1 MKAVV
6 AVRGVAARKW
16 RALAKR
22 VQVFMARRPHRSF
35 VRTRRRD
42 YVRALKL
49 PGYWAFTNEVRALLW
64 RHKNLMLWLAVIY
77 SSLTVVL
84 VGMASQSTY
93 TQLND
98 ALKTSGGDLFSGNW
112 GQIGQASLLLL
123 GGVTGNLSAA
133 PGATQQ
139 IYAAILALLVWL
151 TTVWLLRAILA
162 GRRPRLRD
170 GIYNAGAPLVSTFL
184 VSLLLTI
191 QLLPVA
197 LAAIAYS
204 AAEASGLLAGGVEA
218 MIFWAV
224 AALLTM
230 LSLYWIT
237 STIFALIVVTLP
249 GMYPMKAI
257 RTAGDL
263 VIGRRLRILYRLL
276 WLIGTIVAAWL
287 VVIVPIILFA
297 MWFNGIAPAVSW
309 VPIVPI
315 ALLLMSTATIIWS
328 ASYVYLFY
336 RKVVDDD
343 TAPA

>member
-1 MKAVV
+1 MV
-6 AVRGVAARKW
+6 
-16 RALAKR
+16 
-22 VQVFMARRPHRSF
+22 
-35 VRTRRRD
+35 
-42 YVRALKL
+42 
-49 PGYWAFTNEVRALLW
+49 
-64 RHKNLMLWLAVIY
+64 WLAVVY

-93 TQLND
+93 TQLNS

-123 GGVTGNLSAA
+123 GGVTGNLGAA
-133 PGATQQ
+133 PSASQQ
-139 IYAAILALLVWL
+139 VYAAILALLVWL

-162 GRRPRLRD
+162 GRKPRLRD

-184 VSLLLTI
+184 VSLLLVV
-191 QLLPVA
+191 QLIPVA
-197 LAAIAYS
+197 LAAIGYS

-224 AALLTM
+224 VALLTV

-276 WLIGTIVAAWL
+276 WLLGTVIVAWL

-297 MWFNGIAPAVSW
+297 LWFNGITPALSS
-309 VPIVPI
+309 VPIVPV
-315 ALLLMSTATIIWS
+315 ALLLMSTVTIIWS

>member
-1 MKAVV
+1 MKVLVALRRMVV
-6 AVRGVAARKW
+6 KRW
-16 RALAKR
+16 RALTSR
-22 VQVFMARRPHRSF
+22 IQTFLARRPHRSF
-35 VRTRRRD
+35 IRTRRRD
-42 YVRALKL
+42 YVRSLKL
-49 PGYWAFTNEVRALLW
+49 PGYWTFTNEVRALLW
-64 RHKNLMLWLAVIY
+64 KHKNLMLWLAVVY
-77 SSLTVVL
+77 SVLTVTL

-93 TQLND
+93 THLND

-133 PGATQQ
+133 PGAVQQ
-139 IYAAILALLVWL
+139 VYAALLALLVWL

-170 GIYNAGAPLVSTFL
+170 GMYNAGAPLVPTFL

-191 QLLPVA
+191 QTLPIA
-197 LAAIAYS
+197 LAAIGYS
-204 AAEASGLLAGGVEA
+204 AAQASGLLDGGVEA

-224 AALLTM
+224 AALLTL

-237 STIFALIVVTLP
+237 GTIFALIVVTLP

-276 WLIGTIVAAWL
+276 WLVGTIVVAWL
-287 VVIVPIILFA
+287 VVMVPIILFA
-297 MWFNGIAPAVSW
+297 LWFNGIAPAMNA
-309 VPIVPI
+309 VPIVPV

-328 ASYVYLFY
+328 ASYIYLFY

-343 TAPA
+343 SAPA